1 MYKRLIIGIY
11 FEFLQDG
18 KLTKADSSKS
28 KAEYNYELVKDMFI
42 DTIGDV
48 VFRSLKNGM

>member
-1 MYKRLIIGIY
+1 
-11 FEFLQDG
+11 LQDG
-18 KLTKADSSKS
+18 KLTEFDKPRSI
-28 KAEYNYELVKDMFI
+28 AENNYELVKDMLI